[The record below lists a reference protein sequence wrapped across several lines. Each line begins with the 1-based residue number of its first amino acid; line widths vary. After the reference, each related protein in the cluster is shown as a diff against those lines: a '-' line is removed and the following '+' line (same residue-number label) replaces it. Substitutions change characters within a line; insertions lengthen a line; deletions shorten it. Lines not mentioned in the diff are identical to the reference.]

1 MRKRVT
7 REHAWHDSVADRNW
21 LDLSQL
27 AQVEVTSE
35 DLAHPID
42 AALLP
47 AAGSGWRA
55 AQPGEQIIRLLFDE
69 PQQVSCIQ
77 LLFHEDKQARTQE
90 FLLRCLQDK
99 HQSYREIVRQQ
110 HHFSPPGTIRELEEY
125 AVDLADVLVLELKI
139 VPDIT
144 GGAAHAS
151 IVRFRVG

>member
-1 MRKRVT
+1 MQAVEATVRNQISKEGAHACD
-7 REHAWHDSVADRNW
+7 REIVRLQYFPMS
-21 LDLSQL
+21 
-27 AQVEVTSE
+27 
-35 DLAHPID
+35 
-42 AALLP
+42 LLP
-47 AAGSGWRA
+47 RCAGGNRMALQGLWVLQA
-55 AQPGEQIIRLLFDE
+55 PGRTEQIIRLLFDE

>member
-47 AAGSGWRA
+47 PAGSGWRA

-110 HHFSPPGTIRELEEY
+110 YHFSPPGTIRELEEY

-139 VPDIT
+139 VPEIT